1 MILPRAHLET
11 EIFSRENIRH
21 LLSKACRNNLIRY
34 TWDGVWG
41 KEVRR
46 FYEERDEKGNIH
58 AYEDITR
65 ELQSYMEE
73 FSFSPEIAFDD
84 EVMNNE
90 LLRFFVALR
99 GRELIYARDA
109 MPSGFSLNVEKGEK
123 YQCHQLCEWQP
134 LTNAN
139 GDVSIYQKRF
149 DDNYYVT
156 FVKYATFVPPFRQE
170 FVRVNER
177 ETYQIDFEHRYII
190 LAKSHEE
197 AFEEAYKM
205 QQNMTV
211 DQFEQS
217 ANSKI
222 IGSGSNSTWVNP
234 LCTWTEV
241 K

>member
-1 MILPRAHLET
+1 MILPRAFLET

-21 LLSKACRNNLIRY
+21 LLSKVGGNKFIRY
-34 TWDGVWG
+34 TWDSVWG

-46 FYEERDEKGNIH
+46 FYEERDEKGNLH

-65 ELQSYMEE
+65 ELQTYVEE
-73 FSFSPEIAFDD
+73 FSFSSQTAADAGM
-84 EVMNNE
+84 MNSE
-90 LLRFFVALR
+90 LERFFAVLR
-99 GRELIYARDA
+99 ARELSYAREA
-109 MPSGFSLNVEKGEK
+109 MPEGFSLDINAGERF
-123 YQCHQLCEWQP
+123 QCHQLCEWQP

-149 DDNYYVT
+149 DDKYYVT
-156 FVKYATFVPPFRQE
+156 FVKYATFIPPFRKE

-190 LAKSHEE
+190 LAKNHEE

-222 IGSGSNSTWVNP
+222 IGSGSNSTWVDP

>member
-21 LLSKACRNNLIRY
+21 LLSKAGGNNFIRY
-34 TWDGVWG
+34 TWDDIWG

-46 FYEERDEKGNIH
+46 FYKERDEDGNLH
-58 AYEDITR
+58 TYEDITR
-65 ELQSYMEE
+65 ELQTYMEE
-73 FSFSPEIAFDD
+73 FSFSPQTVFDD
-84 EVMNNE
+84 EAMNNE
-90 LLRFFVALR
+90 LMRFFMVLR
-99 GRELIYARDA
+99 SRELIYAREA
-109 MPSGFSLNVEKGEK
+109 MPEGFSLNVEKGEK
-123 YQCHQLCEWQP
+123 YQCYQLCDWAP
-134 LTNAN
+134 LMDAN
-139 GDVSIYQKRF
+139 GDISIYQKRF

-156 FVKYATFVPPFRQE
+156 FVKYATFVPPFRKE

-177 ETYQIDFEHRYII
+177 ETYQIDFEHKYIV

-205 QQNMTV
+205 QQGMTV

-222 IGSGSNSTWVNP
+222 IGSGSNSTLVNP

>member
-1 MILPRAHLET
+1 MIFSRAHLEA

-21 LLSKACRNNLIRY
+21 LLSKAGGNNLVRY

-46 FYEERDEKGNIH
+46 FHEERDEEGNLH

-65 ELQSYMEE
+65 ELQTYMEE
-73 FSFSPEIAFDD
+73 FSFSPEIASDD

-90 LLRFFVALR
+90 LLRFFVVLR
-99 GRELIYARDA
+99 SRELIYAREA

-134 LTNAN
+134 LANAN
-139 GDVSIYQKRF
+139 GGF
-149 DDNYYVT
+149 DDNYHVT
-156 FVKYATFVPPFRQE
+156 FVKYATFVPPFRKE
-170 FVRVNER
+170 FVRVNEK
-177 ETYQIDFEHRYII
+177 ETYQIDFEHRYIVM
-190 LAKSHEE
+190 AKSHEK

-205 QQNMTV
+205 QQDMTV
-211 DQFEQS
+211 DRFEQS

-222 IGSGSNSTWVNP
+222 IGSGSNSTLYNP